1 MNNTRKIIHI
11 DMDAFFASVEQR
23 DHPEFRGQPLV
34 VGGRPE
40 SRGVVAACS
49 YEARK
54 FGIHSAMP
62 CSKAVRLCRHLIF
75 TRPRMER
82 YREVS
87 AQIMAIFNEHTEI
100 IEPLSLD
107 EAFLDV
113 TENLQNQP
121 SATIIANEIR
131 QKIYTRLGLT
141 SSAGV
146 SYNKFI
152 AKIASDVNKPNG
164 IKTVPPEEAV
174 EFIANLPIGRFFGV
188 GKVTEQK
195 MFKLGI
201 QKGADLFQFDLDLL
215 TFHFGKS
222 GVFLYKI
229 VRGID
234 DRPVEPQRERK
245 SIGSETT
252 LSADTNDPREINT
265 ILASLSDKLG
275 TTMTKKQCGGYT
287 LTLKIRYHDFV
298 TISRSQTLK
307 TPMFT
312 SNDIQYILP
321 RLLVASNVSNKPV
334 RLLGLSISRL
344 IDRNS
349 RAIQLPLPF
358 ISPKMLDQYNEGD

>member
-1 MNNTRKIIHI
+1 
-11 DMDAFFASVEQR
+11 
-23 DHPEFRGQPLV
+23 
-34 VGGRPE
+34 
-40 SRGVVAACS
+40 
-49 YEARK
+49 
-54 FGIHSAMP
+54 
-62 CSKAVRLCRHLIF
+62 
-75 TRPRMER
+75 
-82 YREVS
+82 
-87 AQIMAIFNEHTEI
+87 MAIFSEHTEI

-113 TENLQNQP
+113 TENFQNQP

-131 QKIYTRLGLT
+131 QKIYSRLGLT

-164 IKTVPPEEAV
+164 IKTVPPEAAV
-174 EFIANLPIGRFFGV
+174 AFIANLPIGKFFGV
-188 GKVTEQK
+188 GKVTEKK

-222 GVFLYKI
+222 GRFLYNI

-252 LSADTNDPREINT
+252 LSKDTNDIMEINA
-265 ILASLSDKLG
+265 ILATICDKIATVL
-275 TTMTKKQCGGYT
+275 TKKQCGGYT

-298 TISRSQTLK
+298 TISRSHTVR
-307 TPMFT
+307 TPMFNR
-312 SNDIQYILP
+312 SDIQNVLP
-321 RLLVASNVSNKPV
+321 RLLYASNIGNKPV
-334 RLLGLSISRL
+334 RLLGLSISKL
-344 IDRNS
+344 VDSNS
-349 RAIQLPLPF
+349 GPIQLPLPF
-358 ISPKMLDQYNEGD
+358 ISPIRLDLYD